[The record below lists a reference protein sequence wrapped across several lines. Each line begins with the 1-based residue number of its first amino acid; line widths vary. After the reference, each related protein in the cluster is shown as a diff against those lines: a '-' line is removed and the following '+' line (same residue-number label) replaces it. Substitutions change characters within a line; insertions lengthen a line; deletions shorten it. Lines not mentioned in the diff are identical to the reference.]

1 MRRYLA
7 LSAITAVFVAGFFVA
22 GFLAGTRLSPVQ
34 AKDKPGTGFAAIPG
48 EMGVQDIFG
57 PYEVVKDWPKNISTL
72 QGNEKWTW
80 GAGQSVYAESPNR
93 VFLLFRGE
101 LPNIPRPQ
109 TKLIPEFGPSLSFP
123 IGRLPWRDATVAAL
137 PGAGGS
143 GQDPDDGPKLWKGT
157 VGVDAKWE
165 HCLTVVD
172 ANGNIEEQWTQWD
185 KIFKRPH
192 FVTINPYDPE
202 KHVWVVD
209 DHMHAIYKFTHDGKT
224 LVQTLGTP
232 TVKGADGT
240 HFNRPTFLNWLP
252 DSTLFVSDGYNGTR
266 VAKFDKDGKFLLDW
280 GMKGTPPNE
289 KRPYYMNNVHGM
301 ALDAQTRHV
310 FVNDRANH
318 RIQVFDENGKF
329 LYDFSMGQDPS
340 DIHLIYI
347 GADRS
352 LWAFDRGTSKM
363 LKYDLEGHFLYSF
376 GTWGDFPGGFWGVHG
391 FSVDQDGNF
400 YVAEVDNGRV
410 QKFRPR
416 QGVNQAF
423 LVSKPVY
430 SAWK

>member
-1 MRRYLA
+1 MRRSLA
-7 LSAITAVFVAGFFVA
+7 VLAGAAAVFAAGFF
-22 GFLAGTRLSPVQ
+22 AGTRLTGVQ
-34 AKDKPGTGFAAIPG
+34 AKDKPGTGFAAAPG
-48 EMGVQDIFG
+48 EMGLQDIFG
-57 PYEVVKDWPKNISTL
+57 AYDVVPGWPQNISTL
-72 QGNEKWTW
+72 PGNEKWTW
-80 GAGQSVYAESPNR
+80 GAGQSVYAENPNR
-93 VFLLFRGE
+93 IFLLFRGE
-101 LPNIPRPQ
+101 LPNIKRPE
-109 TKLIPEFGPSLSFP
+109 TKLIPEFGPSLQFP

-143 GQDPDDGPKLWKGT
+143 GQDPDDGPRLWKGT

-172 ANGNIEEQWTQWD
+172 GNGNIVEQWTQWD
-185 KIFKRPH
+185 KIMKRPH
-192 FVTINPYDPE
+192 YVTINPYDPE

-209 DHMHAIYKFTHDGKT
+209 DHMHAIYKFSHDGKT
-224 LVQTLGTP
+224 LVQTIGTP

-240 HFNRPTFLNWLP
+240 HFNRPTFIAWLP
-252 DSTLFVSDGYNGTR
+252 DSTMFVADGYNGTR
-266 VAKFDKDGKFLLDW
+266 VAKFDKEGKFLLDW
-280 GMKGTPPNE
+280 GQRGTPPND
-289 KRPYYMNNVHGM
+289 KRPGYMNNVHGL
-301 ALDAQTRHV
+301 AVDPQTRRV

-318 RIQVFDENGKF
+318 RIQVFNENGKF
-329 LYDFSMGQDPS
+329 LYDFSMGREPS

-347 GADRS
+347 GADRT

-416 QGVNQAF
+416 QAVNEAF
-423 LVSKPVY
+423 LVSKPIY

>member
-1 MRRYLA
+1 VRKYLA
-7 LSAITAVFVAGFFVA
+7 ILLGVALVFGA

-34 AKDKPGTGFAAIPG
+34 AKDKPGTGFAAEPG

-57 PYEVVKDWPKNISTL
+57 GYDVVKGWPDNISTVA
-72 QGNEKWTW
+72 GNEKWTW
-80 GAGQSVYAESPNR
+80 GAGQSVYAENPNR

-101 LPNIPRPQ
+101 LPNIPRPEA
-109 TKLIPEFGPSLSFP
+109 KLIPDFGPSLTFP

-172 ANGNIEEQWTQWD
+172 ANGKIIEQWTQWD

-192 FVTINPYDPE
+192 FITINPYDPE

-209 DHMHAIYKFTHDGKT
+209 DHMHAIYKFSHDGKT
-224 LVQTLGTP
+224 LVQTIGTP

-280 GMKGTPPNE
+280 GMKGTPPND

-301 ALDAQTRHV
+301 ALDPKTRHV

-329 LYDFSMGQDPS
+329 LYDFSMGQEPS

-347 GADRS
+347 GADRA

-410 QKFRPR
+410 QKFKPR
-416 QGVNQAF
+416 AGVNAEF

>member
-1 MRRYLA
+1 MRKATLA
-7 LSAITAVFVAGFFVA
+7 LAAVAIVLGI
-22 GFLAGTRLSPVQ
+22 GFLAGVAWTIRPVSVEAQ
-34 AKDKPGTGFAAIPG
+34 SKPGSGFAAIPG
-48 EMGVQDIFG
+48 AVGGQDITG
-57 PYEVVKDWPKNISTL
+57 AYDVVKGWPKDISSL
-72 QGNEKWTW
+72 PGNEKWTW
-80 GAGQSVYAESPNR
+80 GAGQGIYAENPNR
-93 VFLLFRGE
+93 IFLLFRGE

-109 TKLIPEFGPSLSFP
+109 TRLLPEFGPSIQFP
-123 IGRLPWRDATVAAL
+123 TGRLPFRDATVSAL

-143 GQDPDDGPKLWKGT
+143 GQDPDEGPKLWKGT

-172 ANGNIEEQWTQWD
+172 ANGNIVEQWTQWD

-209 DHMHAIYKFTHDGKT
+209 DHMHAIYKFSHDGKQ
-224 LVQTLGTP
+224 LVQTIGTP

-240 HFNRPTFLNWLP
+240 HFNRPTFLTWLP
-252 DSTLFVSDGYNGTR
+252 DSTMFVSDGYNGTR
-266 VAKFDKDGKFLLDW
+266 VAKFDKNGKFLLDW

-289 KRPYYMNNVHGM
+289 KRPGYMNNVHGI
-301 ALDAQTRHV
+301 AVDPQTRRV
-310 FVNDRANH
+310 YVNDRANH
-318 RIQVFDENGKF
+318 RIQVFDENGKY
-329 LYDFSMGQDPS
+329 LTEWSMGQEPS

-347 GADRS
+347 GADRTI
-352 LWAFDRGTSKM
+352 WAFDRITNKM
-363 LKYDLEGHFLYSF
+363 LKYDLDGHFLYAW
-376 GTWGDFPGGFWGVHG
+376 GVWGDFPGGLWGVHG
-391 FSVDQDGNF
+391 FSVDQEGNF
-400 YVAEVDNGRV
+400 YVAEVDSGRV

-416 QGVNQAF
+416 AGANPAF

>member
-1 MRRYLA
+1 MRARL
-7 LSAITAVFVAGFFVA
+7 AVFLAIAVAFLI
-22 GFLAGTRLSPVQ
+22 GFLLAHRVAPVHAQ
-34 AKDKPGTGFAAIPG
+34 GKPGLGFAAIPG
-48 EMGVQDIFG
+48 IVGGQDPFG
-57 PYEVVKDWPKNISTL
+57 PYEVVKDWPKDISSL
-72 QGNEKWTW
+72 PGNQSWTW
-80 GAGQSVYAESPNR
+80 GAGQSVYAENPNR
-93 VFLLFRGE
+93 IFLLFRGE
-101 LPNIPRPQ
+101 LPKIKRPE
-109 TKLIPEFGPSLSFP
+109 TKMLPEFGPSLQFP

-157 VGVDAKWE
+157 LGVDAKWE

-172 ANGNIEEQWTQWD
+172 ANGNITEQWTQWD
-185 KIFKRPH
+185 KIMKRPH
-192 FVTINPYDPE
+192 FITINPYDPE

-209 DHMHAIYKFTHDGKT
+209 DHMHAIYKFSHDGKE
-224 LVQTLGTP
+224 LVQTIGTP

-252 DSTLFVSDGYNGTR
+252 DSTLFVADGYNGTR
-266 VAKFDKDGKFLLDW
+266 VAKFDKDGKFLLAW
-280 GMKGTPPNE
+280 GQKGNPPNE
-289 KRPYYMNNVHGM
+289 KRPSYMNNVHGM
-301 ALDAQTRHV
+301 ALDPQTRHV
-310 FVNDRANH
+310 FVNDRANR

-329 LYDFSMGQDPS
+329 LYDFSMGQEPS

-363 LKYDLEGHFLYSF
+363 LKYDLDGHFLYSF
-376 GTWGDFPGGFWGVHG
+376 GTWGDFAGGFWGVHG
-391 FSVDQDGNF
+391 FSTDQDGNF

-416 QGVNQAF
+416 PGVNQSF

-430 SAWK
+430 AAWK

>member
-7 LSAITAVFVAGFFVA
+7 LSVAVAVVFAA
-22 GFLAGTRLSPVQ
+22 GFLAGNKLSSVQ
-34 AKDKPGTGFAAIPG
+34 AKDKPGAGFAAAPG
-48 EMGVQDIFG
+48 EMGVQDVFG
-57 PYEVVKDWPKNISTL
+57 PYEVVKGWPKNISTVA
-72 QGNEKWTW
+72 GNEKWTW

-101 LPNIPRPQ
+101 LPNIPRPE
-109 TKLIPEFGPSLSFP
+109 TKLIPEFGPSLQFP

-137 PGAGGS
+137 PGGGAS
-143 GQDPDDGPKLWKGT
+143 GQDPDDGPKLFKGT

-172 ANGNIEEQWTQWD
+172 AGGNIVEQWTQWD
-185 KIFKRPH
+185 KLFKRPH
-192 FVTINPYDPE
+192 FIAINPYDPE

-209 DHMHAIYKFTHDGKT
+209 DHMHAIYKFSHDGKT
-224 LVQTLGTP
+224 LVQTIGTP

-240 HFNRPTFLNWLP
+240 HFNRPTFIAWLP
-252 DSTLFVSDGYNGTR
+252 DSSMFVADGYNGTR

-280 GMKGTPPNE
+280 GMKGTPPNDQ
-289 KRPYYMNNVHGM
+289 RPGYFNNVHGL
-301 ALDAQTRHV
+301 AVDPQTRRV

-318 RIQVFDENGKF
+318 LIQVFDDNGKY
-329 LYDFSMGQDPS
+329 LYQFSMGSDPS
-340 DIHLIYI
+340 DIHLLYI
-347 GADRS
+347 GADRT
-352 LWAFDRGTSKM
+352 LWVFDRGTSKM
-363 LKYDLEGHFLYSF
+363 LKFDLEGHFLYSF

-391 FSVDQDGNF
+391 FSVDQEGNF

-410 QKFRPR
+410 QKFQPR
-416 QGVNQAF
+416 RAVNSAF
-423 LVSKPVY
+423 LVAKPVY

>member
-1 MRRYLA
+1 MRRYLLIPIA
-7 LSAITAVFVAGFFVA
+7 AAVVFAAGFVTA
-22 GFLAGTRLSPVQ
+22 TKLSSVQ
-34 AKDKPGTGFAAIPG
+34 AKEKPGAGFAAEPG
-48 EMGVQDIFG
+48 AMGVQDIFG
-57 PYEVVKDWPKNISTL
+57 PYQVAKGWPKNISTIP
-72 QGNEKWTW
+72 GNEKWTW
-80 GAGQSVYAESPNR
+80 GAGQSVYAENPNR

-101 LPNIPRPQ
+101 LPNIQRPE
-109 TKLIPEFGPSLSFP
+109 TKLLTDFGPSLTFP

-143 GQDPDDGPKLWKGT
+143 GQDPEDGPKLWKGT

-172 ANGNIEEQWTQWD
+172 ADGNIEETWTQWD

-192 FVTINPYDPE
+192 FVAINPYDPE

-224 LVQTLGTP
+224 LVQTIGTP

-289 KRPYYMNNVHGM
+289 QRPYYMNNVHGM
-301 ALDAQTRHV
+301 ALDPQTRHV

-329 LYDFSMGQDPS
+329 LYAFSMGQEPS

-347 GADRS
+347 GADRA

-391 FSVDQDGNF
+391 FSVDQQGNF

-410 QKFRPR
+410 QKFTPRP
-416 QGVNQAF
+416 GVNSAF